1 MKTGN
6 GRDLTTVKGRLM
18 EFLRTRKISRKE
30 FSEAMGLSLNYVGAI
45 RKSLPAERMRRLME
59 LYPELNRDWLLYGE
73 GEMLND
79 RDEPSAT
86 ADGYAVPLLPVEAS
100 AGTMSQISQGVMPYE
115 CETIMS
121 PVRGVD
127 MAIKV
132 CGDSMEP
139 TFSNGDTLLI
149 RKINDK
155 AFIPWGHP
163 VVIDT
168 ENEVPRR
175 PPRGGAGAEPQPG
188 LSAARHPE
196 IDGLRPI
203 QDHREDF
210 PLPVVLTLAWS
221 AEGSSMRN
229 TVPFPSSDS
238 LTKMRPP

>member
-1 MKTGN
+1 MKTEN

-121 PVRGVD
+121 PVKGVD

-168 ENEVPRR
+168 ENGVLVKALYPGDTTGEVQARSHNPAY
-175 PPRGGAGAEPQPG
+175 PPLDIPKSTVYG
-188 LSAARHPE
+188 LYKIIGR
-196 IDGLRPI
+196 I
-203 QDHREDF
+203 
-210 PLPVVLTLAWS
+210 
-221 AEGSSMRN
+221 
-229 TVPFPSSDS
+229 S
-238 LTKMRPP
+238 LYQSY